1 MTNNSTADSLVNPV
15 TSQVRDIF
23 REVIKAGKLSPGEIV
38 VLGCSTSEI
47 LGKQIGKAGSEEI
60 GLATV
65 AAALEAAR
73 EFELFLAV
81 QGCEHI
87 NRALVVEADCA
98 KAYGLET
105 VSVRPSAD
113 AGGSC
118 AYSALALFNRPT
130 MAEHIK
136 AHAGVD
142 IGDTHIGMHIKF
154 VQVPFRP
161 SINKVGAAHV
171 TALTSRPKL
180 IGGARAQY

>member
-1 MTNNSTADSLVNPV
+1 MDDIKK
-15 TSQVRDIF
+15 QVGEIF
-23 REVIKAGKLSPGEIV
+23 QEVINASGLVAGDIA

-47 LGKQIGKAGSEEI
+47 LGGVIGKAGSADA
-60 GLATV
+60 GHAVVL
-65 AAALEAAR
+65 AALEAVR
-73 EFELFLAV
+73 QHGVFLAV
-81 QGCEHI
+81 QACEHI
-87 NRALVVEADCA
+87 NRALIVEDACA
-98 KAYGLET
+98 RAYGLEQVHVVPT
-105 VSVRPSAD
+105 PA

-118 AYSALALFNRPT
+118 ASAAFEIFDAPVVV
-130 MAEHIK
+130 EHIK

-161 SINKVGAAHV
+161 SIKKVGAAHV